1 MHMRKKL
8 LFGLVLPLLLAV
20 VAIQAQAPPPSAIKR
35 NVRVKADMPDMG
47 PMEGYV
53 VEVEIAPGGES
64 GRHYHPGHEYG
75 YPISGEATLEIDG
88 KPPVILKPGT
98 AGHIEPGV
106 IHNAKNNSTTVPFKT
121 LAIYII
127 EKGKPVAIPAPAK

>member
-1 MHMRKKL
+1 MRKKVML
-8 LFGLVLPLLLAV
+8 GLVLPLLLGV
-20 VAIQAQAPPPSAIKR
+20 VAIQAQAPSAIKR
-35 NVRVKADMPDMG
+35 NVMVKADMPDMG

-64 GRHYHPGHEYG
+64 GRHYHPGHELG

-88 KPPVILKPGT
+88 KPPVILKPGVGT
-98 AGHIEPGV
+98 HIDPGV

-121 LAIYII
+121 LAVYII
-127 EKGKPVAIPAPAK
+127 EKGKPVAVPAPAK